1 MGDVEKSHDLFKRAK
16 EIWKEQFAAGDR
28 PDREQV
34 TVAYIALERVLR
46 AYCRPS
52 NWPDGYDGRPH
63 EDVPPEIA
71 AWLADQ
77 IQSLHKGSL
86 PGPMTELIRPGAP
99 KIRAAENRDIG
110 FAVAY
115 IRAAKDGLIKDRS
128 YRKTIAELYAVR
140 PETVNRWCRKHPDTQ
155 LSDFFSHAQGDEE
168 RATLI
173 LDAVREC
180 GDRYQKAGRSSE
192 GRSKYRHSR
201 RKPRGDIPA

>member
-63 EDVPPEIA
+63 EDVPPKIA

-86 PGPMTELIRPGAP
+86 PGPMAELIRPGAP
-99 KIRAAENRDIG
+99 KVRSAENRDIG
-110 FAVAY
+110 FALAY
-115 IRAAKDGLIKDRS
+115 LRGAKDGLIKDRAP
-128 YRKTIAELYAVR
+128 RKTIGSLYGVTTRAVSRWRSER
-140 PETVNRWCRKHPDTQ
+140 PEVN
-155 LSDFFSHAQGDEE
+155 LADFFPEAQSDEE
-168 RATLI
+168 RAAQVI
-173 LDAVREC
+173 DAVKEC
-180 GDRYQKAGRSSE
+180 GDRYQKAGHSYE
-192 GRSKYRHSR
+192 GRFKYRHSR
-201 RKPRGDIPA
+201 RKPRGDTPA